1 MPELKVGD
9 KAPDFTAETTEGK
22 INLQDYRGKNV
33 VLYFYVRDQT
43 PGCTMQ
49 SCSLRD
55 GIERIKGLDAEV
67 LGVSVDDLPSHQ
79 KFNAAYNLNFPL
91 VADTDFS
98 ISKAYDAFNE
108 ERQMSKRMTF
118 VIDKDGIV
126 RHIFPK
132 VDVRAHADEVV
143 TALKSMK

>member
-9 KAPDFTAETTEGK
+9 RAPDFTAESTQGSISLK
-22 INLQDYRGKNV
+22 DYRGKNI

-55 GIERIKGLDAEV
+55 GIDKIKALDTIVLGASTDGLD
-67 LGVSVDDLPSHQ
+67 SHK
-79 KFNAAYNLNFPL
+79 KFMSAHNLNFPL
-91 VADTDFS
+91 VADPDFT
-98 ISKAYDAFNE
+98 ISKAYGVFNE
-108 ERQMSKRMTF
+108 ERQVSRRMTF
-118 VIDKDGIV
+118 VIDNQGVI

-132 VDVRAHADEVV
+132 VDVRAHADEVIEV
-143 TALKSMK
+143 LKSL